1 MRVARFSHNEEVRF
15 GIVDGDELVVLK
27 GHPLV
32 NMYETTGD
40 RIALAE
46 VKLLAPTLPSKVVCV
61 GKNYQAHVDEMGLAV
76 ANEEPTLFLKPNT
89 SIIGQGD
96 SIVLPV
102 QSQKVDLEG
111 ELALV
116 IGKLAKNVTEADA
129 LDYVWGFTV
138 ANDVTARDLQ
148 ASDVQWARAK
158 SFDTFCPLGPWLE
171 TDFVPGNQGIS
182 SSINGEVKQSSSIDY
197 MIHNV
202 PRIISF
208 VSQNMTLLPGDVILT
223 GTPAGIAKLSAG
235 DVVECTVEGIGT
247 LRNPVTA

>member
-40 RIALAE
+40 RIPLAE
-46 VKLLAPTLPSKVVCV
+46 VKLLAPTMPSKVVCV

-116 IGKLAKNVTEADA
+116 IGKLAKNVSEADA

-182 SSINGEVKQSSSIDY
+182 SSINGEVKQNSSIDY

-202 PRIISF
+202 PRIISY

-223 GTPAGIAKLSAG
+223 GTPAGISKLSAG

-247 LRNPVTA
+247 LRNPVIA